1 MHVASN
7 QRGRPKRPRR
17 GPVTGAFMVL
27 LAGLAGFAQAVDFNE
42 KLKAPMVMG
51 APQLKTMAEGYSAN
65 FARLAAA
72 SPTEMVNNKGLF
84 LERFELKWLVTRAV
98 DDRLPL
104 EGLSAIGF
112 VKRENG
118 SVEIDLNAFPQWA
131 SFSDALVAMMPTMD
145 YDLTG
150 ALLINRGFRESDIAA
165 VRNYLATHDLKLAI
179 AAKTLPIAISFS
191 RLIKKHD
198 GLKLAV
204 SRDLVYSFIY
214 QREKAEAMTQRE
226 WAEGLLQ
233 VLDAQRVRVLHSY
246 FDEMTRFSIWVPS
259 DTEAGVAGV
268 LALVRLPD
276 YEQRAIAEAKGVTP

>member
-131 SFSDALVAMMPTMD
+131 SFSDVLVAMMPTMD

>member
-17 GPVTGAFMVL
+17 GPATVAFVVL
-27 LAGLAGFAQAVDFNE
+27 LAGLAGFTQAVDFNE
-42 KLKAPMVMG
+42 KLKAPIVMG
-51 APQLKTMAEGYSAN
+51 APQLKTMAENYSATVT
-65 FARLAAA
+65 RLAAA
-72 SPTEMVNNKGLF
+72 SPTEMVSNKALF
-84 LERFELKWLVTRAV
+84 LERFELKWLLTRAV

-118 SVEIDLNAFPQWA
+118 SIEIDLNAFPQWA
-131 SFSDALVAMMPTMD
+131 SFTDALVAMMPTMNF
-145 YDLTG
+145 DLTG
-150 ALLINRGFRESDIAA
+150 PLLINRGFRESDIAA
-165 VRNYLATHDLKLAI
+165 IKNYLATHDLSAAS

-191 RLIKKHD
+191 RLVKKYD

-233 VLDAQRVRVLHSY
+233 VLDAQRVRVLHS
-246 FDEMTRFSIWVPS
+246 FFEEMTRFSVWAPS
-259 DTEAGVAGV
+259 DTEAGIAGV
-268 LALVRLPD
+268 LALMRLPD
-276 YEQRAIAEAKGVTP
+276 YEKRAIAEAQGVTP